1 MERRLEA
8 TGPLI
13 ASLGASD
20 GPESEADF
28 LQSAILGAQEA
39 GVPVD
44 TAAVVTWVTRRISAL
59 VAAKAWADL
68 AALVRN
74 LKQDEF
80 TSGLPGTSA
89 TELVYRSIR
98 ACSEEVL
105 RLPLAAAAAAKADS
119 ADAQDEELVERLTV
133 VVNYVALLEPT
144 EFEDEGLRQTLADLS
159 QMSSMLELLQQPG
172 TCSED
177 LVEKARLR
185 CLVAL

>member
-13 ASLGASD
+13 ASQGASD

-68 AALVRN
+68 QRS
-74 LKQDEF
+74 
-80 TSGLPGTSA
+80 SG
-89 TELVYRSIR
+89 I
-98 ACSEEVL
+98 
-105 RLPLAAAAAAKADS
+105 
-119 ADAQDEELVERLTV
+119 
-133 VVNYVALLEPT
+133 
-144 EFEDEGLRQTLADLS
+144 
-159 QMSSMLELLQQPG
+159 
-172 TCSED
+172 
-177 LVEKARLR
+177 
-185 CLVAL
+185 